1 MIYSPSRHTLQE
13 NNSYL
18 DTHFNVPKQSQEN
31 NSYLDTHFNVPKQS
45 SIAFHVPRSKKTS
58 EKTVEKPVIVIDNGE
73 YMEEYS
79 LKRKNVTL
87 EGVDS
92 FLLQLPNVKALDL
105 SFNKLTALP
114 RSLPY
119 NICALDM
126 SANPI
131 RSLKCFINA
140 PQAHHL
146 IELKLCHNRISR
158 YVLTYAL
165 INYSFAYYYTLL

>member
-1 MIYSPSRHTLQE
+1 
-13 NNSYL
+13 
-18 DTHFNVPKQSQEN
+18 
-31 NSYLDTHFNVPKQS
+31 
-45 SIAFHVPRSKKTS
+45 
-58 EKTVEKPVIVIDNGE
+58 VIDNGE

>member
-1 MIYSPSRHTLQE
+1 MIYSPSRHTLHE

-18 DTHFNVPKQSQEN
+18 DTHFNVPKQSN
-31 NSYLDTHFNVPKQS
+31 
-45 SIAFHVPRSKKTS
+45 IAFHVTRNKKTS
-58 EKTVEKPVIVIDNGE
+58 EKTIEKPVIVIDNGE

-79 LKRKNVTL
+79 LKRKNITL